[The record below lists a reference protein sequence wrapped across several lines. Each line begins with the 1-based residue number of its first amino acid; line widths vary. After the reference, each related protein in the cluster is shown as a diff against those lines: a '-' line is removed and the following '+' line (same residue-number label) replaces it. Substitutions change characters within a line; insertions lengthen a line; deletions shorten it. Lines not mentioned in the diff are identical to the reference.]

1 MEIKVKRSY
10 IETAIFLLVI
20 FIIYITGWQTE
31 IAGLLQRGVMLTGLH
46 NASVKTVE
54 QPKKSQLNFSITSLD
69 GEEVNVSALKGKT
82 LFINFW
88 ATWCPPC
95 IAEMP
100 EIENLWKDVSSEE
113 IAFLLIS
120 TDDEM
125 QKVKDFI
132 DRKEF
137 EFPVYK
143 LNSSVPKELSSSS
156 IPATFIVA
164 PDGSIVY
171 KHSGI
176 ANYNTDSFKDFLAKI
191 QKGI

>member
-1 MEIKVKRSY
+1 
-10 IETAIFLLVI
+10 
-20 FIIYITGWQTE
+20 IYITGWQTE

-54 QPKKSQLNFSITSLD
+54 QPKKSQLNFNITSLD
-69 GEEVNVSALKGKT
+69 GEEINVSSLKGKT

-100 EIENLWKDVSSEE
+100 EIENLWQDVSSDE

-120 TDDEM
+120 TDDEI

-132 DRKEF
+132 VRKEF

-143 LNSSVPKELSSSS
+143 LNSAVPKELSSSS

-171 KHSGI
+171 KHAGI